1 MLSSCCMKT
10 TLFNLCLA
18 FLMLLTS
25 CHKEME
31 SVAFENVTES
41 VTLQSVV
48 GDEAFISFT
57 SLGTWNVTTDAT
69 WLSLSPLSGDAGESQ
84 VKVTAVFENNSNQV
98 REAKVKLTSGDE
110 ACEISVFQEVG
121 DYVLPEKEEYLI
133 GVEGGVFTIYFETN
147 VDVEK
152 LKVYTSSE
160 PGSWLR
166 QETTSRSAA
175 SETHEVSLHAT
186 SNKGGMSRSAYL
198 LFVKEEDGSQK
209 ELATVK
215 ISQQGGQ
222 VLESVDFSEDGKID
236 TLQQHVKGEG
246 IPIVL
251 MGDGFVDQELA
262 DGTYRRVMEKAME
275 NLFTEEPV
283 KSLREYFDVFMI
295 NAVSENNDFGM
306 GYKTAFSCKLAGGN
320 STTIIGD
327 DTSVQI
333 YVGKVLDKEK
343 KKENSLA
350 VVILNTS
357 AYAGTTYWGYQGK
370 NNKLVEFA
378 IAYCPV
384 IDNLDSEHFRQV
396 LVHEAIGHGLGKLE
410 DEYVYSDKGS
420 ISTLEIQRIRTM
432 QANGWLQNVDFTA
445 SKDTVLWAS
454 FLTDSRYQN
463 EHLGVYEGAC
473 TYPKGA
479 YRPSEDSMMN
489 SNTCAFN
496 APSRK
501 SLYEKVM
508 KIGMDTEQVLYED
521 FVTFD
526 KAHLPEMCACSK
538 LYTCCIFRAVVCPSG
553 MDRKPFVSLVST

>member
-1 MLSSCCMKT
+1 MKT

-18 FLMLLTS
+18 FLTLFIS
-25 CHKEME
+25 CHKEIE
-31 SVAFENVTES
+31 TVSFENVTES

-57 SLGTWNVTTDAT
+57 SLGTWNVTTDAA
-69 WLSLSPLSGDAGESQ
+69 WLSLSPLSGDAGEGQ

-166 QETTSRSAA
+166 QETTSRSAG

-198 LFVKEEDGSQK
+198 LFVREEDGVQK

-236 TLQQHVKGEG
+236 TLQQHAKGEG

-320 STTIIGD
+320 STVIKGD
-327 DTSVQI
+327 DVSVQV
-333 YVGKVLDKEK
+333 YVGKVLKEEK
-343 KKENSLA
+343 KKNSLA
-350 VVILNTS
+350 VVVLNTS
-357 AYAGTTYWGYQGK
+357 VYAGTTYLGYQDGNGK
-370 NNKLVEFA
+370 FIEFA

-384 IDNLDSEHFRQV
+384 IETLESEHFRQV
-396 LVHEAIGHGLGKLE
+396 LVHEAVGHGIGKLE
-410 DEYVYSDKGS
+410 DEYVYPDKGNVT
-420 ISTLEIQRIRTM
+420 TLEMQRIRTM
-432 QANGWLQNVDFTA
+432 QANGWAQNVDFTA
-445 SKDTVLWAS
+445 SEDSVMWAS

-473 TYPKGA
+473 TYPEGA

-526 KAHLPEMCACSK
+526 KAHLPEMLPVAS
-538 LYTCCIFRAVVCPSG
+538 YTRAAFSG
-553 MDRKPFVSLVST
+553 QSFARPVWTGSRLSH

>member
-1 MLSSCCMKT
+1 MKT

-18 FLMLLTS
+18 FLTLFTS
-25 CHKEME
+25 CHKEIE
-31 SVAFENVTES
+31 TVSFENVTES

-57 SLGTWNVTTDAT
+57 SLGTWNVTTDAA
-69 WLSLSPLSGDAGESQ
+69 WLSLSPLSGDAGEGQ

-166 QETTSRSAA
+166 QETTSRSAT

-198 LFVKEEDGSQK
+198 LFVREEDGVQK

-236 TLQQHVKGEG
+236 TLQQHAKGEG

-320 STTIIGD
+320 STVIKGD
-327 DTSVQI
+327 DVSVQV
-333 YVGKVLDKEK
+333 YVGKVLKEEK
-343 KKENSLA
+343 KKNSLA
-350 VVILNTS
+350 VVVLNTS
-357 AYAGTTYWGYQGK
+357 VYAGTTYLGYQDGNGK
-370 NNKLVEFA
+370 FIEFA

-384 IDNLDSEHFRQV
+384 IETLESEHFRQV
-396 LVHEAIGHGLGKLE
+396 LVHEAVGHGFGKLE
-410 DEYVYSDKGS
+410 DEYVYLDKGNVT
-420 ISTLEIQRIRTM
+420 TLEMQRIRTM
-432 QANGWLQNVDFTA
+432 QANGWAQNVDFTA

-521 FVTFD
+521 FVKFD
-526 KAHLPEMCACSK
+526 KAHLPEMLPVAD
-538 LYTCCIFRAVVCPSG
+538 YTRAALSG
-553 MDRKPFVSLVST
+553 RSFVRPVWTGSRLSH

>member
-1 MLSSCCMKT
+1 MKT

-18 FLMLLTS
+18 FLTLFTS
-25 CHKEME
+25 CHKEIE
-31 SVAFENVTES
+31 TVSFENVTES

-57 SLGTWNVTTDAT
+57 SLGTWNVTTDAA
-69 WLSLSPLSGDAGESQ
+69 WLSLSPLSGDAGEGQ

-198 LFVKEEDGSQK
+198 LFVREEDGVQK
-209 ELATVK
+209 ELATLK

-236 TLQQHVKGEG
+236 TLQQHAKGEG

-320 STTIIGD
+320 STVIKGD
-327 DTSVQI
+327 DVSVQV
-333 YVGKVLDKEK
+333 YVGKVLKEEK
-343 KKENSLA
+343 KKNSLA
-350 VVILNTS
+350 VVVLNTS
-357 AYAGTTYWGYQGK
+357 VYAGTTYLGYQDGNGK
-370 NNKLVEFA
+370 FIEFA

-384 IDNLDSEHFRQV
+384 IETLESEHFRQV
-396 LVHEAIGHGLGKLE
+396 LVHEAVGHGFGKLE
-410 DEYVYSDKGS
+410 DEYVYPDKGNVT
-420 ISTLEIQRIRTM
+420 TLEMQQIRTM
-432 QANGWLQNVDFTA
+432 QANGWAQNVDFTA

-526 KAHLPEMCACSK
+526 KAHLPEMLPVAS
-538 LYTCCIFRAVVCPSG
+538 YTRAALSG
-553 MDRKPFVSLVST
+553 RSFVRPVWTGSRLSH

>member
-1 MLSSCCMKT
+1 MKT

-18 FLMLLTS
+18 FLTLFTS
-25 CHKEME
+25 CHKEIE
-31 SVAFENVTES
+31 TVSFENVTES

-57 SLGTWNVTTDAT
+57 SLGTWNVTTDAA
-69 WLSLSPLSGDAGESQ
+69 WLSLSPLSGDAGEGQ

-198 LFVKEEDGSQK
+198 LFVREEDGVQK

-236 TLQQHVKGEG
+236 TLQQHAKGEG

-320 STTIIGD
+320 STVIKGD
-327 DTSVQI
+327 DVSVQV
-333 YVGKVLDKEK
+333 YVGKVLKEEK
-343 KKENSLA
+343 KRNSLA
-350 VVILNTS
+350 VVVLNTS
-357 AYAGTTYWGYQGK
+357 VYAGTTYFGYQDGNGK
-370 NNKLVEFA
+370 FIEFA

-384 IDNLDSEHFRQV
+384 IETLESEHFRQV
-396 LVHEAIGHGLGKLE
+396 LVHEAIGHGFGKLE
-410 DEYVYSDKGS
+410 DEYVYPDKGNVT
-420 ISTLEIQRIRTM
+420 TLEMQQIRTM
-432 QANGWLQNVDFTA
+432 QANGWAQNVDFTA

-526 KAHLPEMCACSK
+526 KAHLPEMLPVAS
-538 LYTCCIFRAVVCPSG
+538 YTRAALSG
-553 MDRKPFVSLVST
+553 RSFVRPVWTGSRLSH

>member
-31 SVAFENVTES
+31 SVAFENVTEC

-432 QANGWLQNVDFTA
+432 QANGWAQNVDFTA
-445 SKDTVLWAS
+445 SEDSVMWAS

-463 EHLGVYEGAC
+463 EHQGVYEGAC
-473 TYPKGA
+473 TYPEGA

-496 APSRK
+496 APSRM

-508 KIGMDTEQVLYED
+508 KIGMAVEQVSYED
-521 FVTFD
+521 FVAFD
-526 KAHLPEMCACSK
+526 KAHLPNT
-538 LYTCCIFRAVVCPSG
+538 LPAVRYARTASSG
-553 MDRKPFVSLVST
+553 HPFARPVWVGAHWSR

>member
-1 MLSSCCMKT
+1 MKT

-18 FLMLLTS
+18 FLTLFTS
-25 CHKEME
+25 CHKEIE
-31 SVAFENVTES
+31 TVSFENVTES

-57 SLGTWNVTTDAT
+57 SLGTWNVTTDAA
-69 WLSLSPLSGDAGESQ
+69 WLSLSPLSGDAGEGQ

-198 LFVKEEDGSQK
+198 LFVREEDGVQK

-236 TLQQHVKGEG
+236 TLQQHAKGEG

-320 STTIIGD
+320 STVIKGD
-327 DTSVQI
+327 DVSVQV
-333 YVGKVLDKEK
+333 YVGKVLKEEK
-343 KKENSLA
+343 KRNSLA
-350 VVILNTS
+350 VVVLNTS
-357 AYAGTTYWGYQGK
+357 VYAGTTYFGYQDGNGK
-370 NNKLVEFA
+370 FIEFA

-384 IDNLDSEHFRQV
+384 IETLESEHFRQV
-396 LVHEAIGHGLGKLE
+396 LVHEAVGHGFGKLE
-410 DEYVYSDKGS
+410 DEYVYPDKGNVT
-420 ISTLEIQRIRTM
+420 TLEMQQIRTM
-432 QANGWLQNVDFTA
+432 QANGWAQNVDFTA

-526 KAHLPEMCACSK
+526 KAHLPEMLPVAD
-538 LYTCCIFRAVVCPSG
+538 YTRAALSG
-553 MDRKPFVSLVST
+553 RSFVRPVWTGSRLSH

>member
-320 STTIIGD
+320 STVIKGD
-327 DTSVQI
+327 DVSVQV
-333 YVGKVLDKEK
+333 YVGKVLKEEK
-343 KKENSLA
+343 KRNSLA
-350 VVILNTS
+350 VVVLNTS
-357 AYAGTTYWGYQGK
+357 VYAGTTYFGYQDGNGK
-370 NNKLVEFA
+370 FIEFA

-384 IDNLDSEHFRQV
+384 IETLESEHFRQV
-396 LVHEAIGHGLGKLE
+396 LVHEAVGHGFGKLE
-410 DEYVYSDKGS
+410 DEYVYPDKGNVT
-420 ISTLEIQRIRTM
+420 TLEMQQIRTM
-432 QANGWLQNVDFTA
+432 QANGWAQNVDFTA

-521 FVTFD
+521 FVRFD
-526 KAHLPEMCACSK
+526 KAHLPEMLPVAS
-538 LYTCCIFRAVVCPSG
+538 YTRAALSG
-553 MDRKPFVSLVST
+553 RSFVRPVWTGSRLSH

>member
-1 MLSSCCMKT
+1 MKT

-57 SLGTWNVTTDAT
+57 SLGTWNVTTDAA
-69 WLSLSPLSGDAGESQ
+69 WLSLSPLSGDAGEGQ

-133 GVEGGVFTIYFETN
+133 GVEGGVFSIQFDTN
-147 VDVEK
+147 VDEEK

-166 QETTSRSAA
+166 QETSSRSAS
-175 SETHEVSLHAT
+175 SETHEVVLHAA

-236 TLQQHVKGEG
+236 TLQQHAKGEG

-320 STTIIGD
+320 STVIKGD
-327 DTSVQI
+327 DVSVQV
-333 YVGKVLDKEK
+333 YVGKVLKEEK
-343 KKENSLA
+343 KRNSLA
-350 VVILNTS
+350 VVVLNTS
-357 AYAGTTYWGYQGK
+357 VYAGTTYFGYQDGNGK
-370 NNKLVEFA
+370 FIEFA

-384 IDNLDSEHFRQV
+384 IETLESEHFRQV
-396 LVHEAIGHGLGKLE
+396 LVHEAVGHGFGKLE
-410 DEYVYSDKGS
+410 DEYVYPDKRNVT
-420 ISTLEIQRIRTM
+420 TLEMQQIRTM
-432 QANGWLQNVDFTA
+432 QANGWAQNVDFTA

-521 FVTFD
+521 FVRFD
-526 KAHLPEMCACSK
+526 KAHLPEMLPVAS
-538 LYTCCIFRAVVCPSG
+538 YTRAALSG
-553 MDRKPFVSLVST
+553 RSFVRPVWTGSRLSH

>member
-31 SVAFENVTES
+31 SVAFANVTES

-57 SLGTWNVTTDAT
+57 SLGTWNVTTDAA
-69 WLSLSPLSGDAGESQ
+69 WLSLSPLSGEAGECQ

-98 REAKVKLTSGDE
+98 WEAKVKLTSGDE
-110 ACEISVFQEVG
+110 VCEISVLQEIG
-121 DYVLPEKEEYLI
+121 DYVLPERKEYLI
-133 GVEGGVFTIYFETN
+133 GVEGGVFSIQFETN
-147 VDVEK
+147 VDEEK

-166 QETTSRSAA
+166 QETSSRSAA

-198 LFVKEEDGSQK
+198 LFVREEDGVQK

-236 TLQQHVKGEG
+236 TLQQHAKGEG

-320 STTIIGD
+320 STVIKGD
-327 DTSVQI
+327 DVSVQV
-333 YVGKVLDKEK
+333 YVGKVLKEEK
-343 KKENSLA
+343 KRNSLA
-350 VVILNTS
+350 VVVLNTS
-357 AYAGTTYWGYQGK
+357 VYAGTTYFGYQDGNGK
-370 NNKLVEFA
+370 FIEFA

-384 IDNLDSEHFRQV
+384 IETLESEHFRQV
-396 LVHEAIGHGLGKLE
+396 LVHEAVGHGFGKLE
-410 DEYVYSDKGS
+410 DEYVYPDKGNVT
-420 ISTLEIQRIRTM
+420 TLEMQQIRTM
-432 QANGWLQNVDFTA
+432 QANGWAQNVDFTA

-526 KAHLPEMCACSK
+526 KAHLPEMLPVAD
-538 LYTCCIFRAVVCPSG
+538 YTRAALSG
-553 MDRKPFVSLVST
+553 RSFVRPVWTGSRLSH

>member
-1 MLSSCCMKT
+1 M
-10 TLFNLCLA
+10 
-18 FLMLLTS
+18 
-25 CHKEME
+25 
-31 SVAFENVTES
+31 
-41 VTLQSVV
+41 
-48 GDEAFISFT
+48 
-57 SLGTWNVTTDAT
+57 
-69 WLSLSPLSGDAGESQ
+69 
-84 VKVTAVFENNSNQV
+84 
-98 REAKVKLTSGDE
+98 
-110 ACEISVFQEVG
+110 G

-175 SETHEVSLHAT
+175 SEMHEVSLHAT

-198 LFVKEEDGSQK
+198 LFVREEDGVQK

-236 TLQQHVKGEG
+236 TLQQHAKGEG
-246 IPIVL
+246 ISIVL

-496 APSRK
+496 APSRM

-508 KIGMDTEQVLYED
+508 KIGMAVEQVSYED
-521 FVTFD
+521 FVAFD
-526 KAHLPEMCACSK
+526 KAHLPNT
-538 LYTCCIFRAVVCPSG
+538 LPVVRYARTASSG
-553 MDRKPFVSLVST
+553 HPFARPVWVGTHWTR

>member
-1 MLSSCCMKT
+1 MKT

-18 FLMLLTS
+18 FLMLLIS

-57 SLGTWNVTTDAT
+57 SLGTWNVTTDAA
-69 WLSLSPLSGDAGESQ
+69 WLSLSPLSGDAGVGQ

-198 LFVKEEDGSQK
+198 LFVREEDGVQK

-236 TLQQHVKGEG
+236 TLQQHAKGEG

-320 STTIIGD
+320 STVIKGD
-327 DTSVQI
+327 DVSVQV
-333 YVGKVLDKEK
+333 YVGKVLKEEK
-343 KKENSLA
+343 KKNSLA
-350 VVILNTS
+350 VVVLNTS
-357 AYAGTTYWGYQGK
+357 VYAGTTYLGYQDGNGK
-370 NNKLVEFA
+370 FIEFA

-384 IDNLDSEHFRQV
+384 IETLESEHFRQV
-396 LVHEAIGHGLGKLE
+396 LVHEAVGHGFGKLE
-410 DEYVYSDKGS
+410 DEYVYPDKGNVT
-420 ISTLEIQRIRTM
+420 TLEMQRIRTM
-432 QANGWLQNVDFTA
+432 QANGWAQNVDFTA

-526 KAHLPEMCACSK
+526 KAHLPEMLPVAS
-538 LYTCCIFRAVVCPSG
+538 YTRAAFSG
-553 MDRKPFVSLVST
+553 QSFARPVWTGSRLSH

>member
-1 MLSSCCMKT
+1 MPSSYCMKT

-57 SLGTWNVTTDAT
+57 SLGTWNVTTDAA
-69 WLSLSPLSGDAGESQ
+69 WLSLSPLSGEAGECQ

-110 ACEISVFQEVG
+110 VCEISVLQEIG
-121 DYVLPEKEEYLI
+121 DYVLPEKKEYLI
-133 GVEGGVFTIYFETN
+133 GVEGGVFSIQFETN
-147 VDVEK
+147 VDEEK

-166 QETTSRSAA
+166 QETSSRSAS
-175 SETHEVSLHAT
+175 SETHEVVLHAA

-320 STTIIGD
+320 STVIKGD
-327 DTSVQI
+327 DVSVQV
-333 YVGKVLDKEK
+333 YVGKVLKEEK
-343 KKENSLA
+343 KKTSLA
-350 VVILNTS
+350 VVVLNTS
-357 AYAGTTYWGYQGK
+357 VYAGTTYLGYQDGNGK
-370 NNKLVEFA
+370 FIEFA

-384 IDNLDSEHFRQV
+384 IETLESEHFRQV
-396 LVHEAIGHGLGKLE
+396 LVHEAVGHGFGKLE
-410 DEYVYSDKGS
+410 DEYVYPDKGNVT
-420 ISTLEIQRIRTM
+420 TLEMQRIRTM
-432 QANGWLQNVDFTA
+432 QANGWAQNVDFTA
-445 SKDTVLWAS
+445 SEDSVMWAS

-473 TYPKGA
+473 SYPEGA

-496 APSRK
+496 APSRM

-526 KAHLPEMCACSK
+526 KAHLPEMLPVAS
-538 LYTCCIFRAVVCPSG
+538 YTRAVFSG
-553 MDRKPFVSLVST
+553 QSFARPVWTGSRLSH

>member
-1 MLSSCCMKT
+1 MKT

-57 SLGTWNVTTDAT
+57 SLGTWNVTTDAA
-69 WLSLSPLSGDAGESQ
+69 WLSLSPLSGDAGEGQ

-98 REAKVKLTSGDE
+98 REAKIKLTSGDE

-198 LFVKEEDGSQK
+198 LFVREEDGVQK

-236 TLQQHVKGEG
+236 TLQQHAKGEG

-320 STTIIGD
+320 STVIKGD
-327 DTSVQI
+327 DVSVQV
-333 YVGKVLDKEK
+333 YVGKVLKEEK
-343 KKENSLA
+343 KKNSLA
-350 VVILNTS
+350 VVVLNTS
-357 AYAGTTYWGYQGK
+357 VYAGTTYLGYQDGNGK
-370 NNKLVEFA
+370 FIEFA

-384 IDNLDSEHFRQV
+384 IETLESEHFRQV
-396 LVHEAIGHGLGKLE
+396 LVHEAVGHGFGKLE
-410 DEYVYSDKGS
+410 DEYVYPDKGNVT
-420 ISTLEIQRIRTM
+420 TLEMQRIRTM
-432 QANGWLQNVDFTA
+432 QANGWAQNVDFTA

-526 KAHLPEMCACSK
+526 KAHLPEMLPVAS
-538 LYTCCIFRAVVCPSG
+538 YTRAVFSG
-553 MDRKPFVSLVST
+553 QSFARPVWTGSRLSH

>member
-1 MLSSCCMKT
+1 MKT

-41 VTLQSVV
+41 VILQSVV

-57 SLGTWNVTTDAT
+57 SLGTWNVTTDAA
-69 WLSLSPLSGDAGESQ
+69 WLSLSPLSGDAGEGQ

-222 VLESVDFSEDGKID
+222 VLESVDFSEDGKND
-236 TLQQHVKGEG
+236 TLQQHAKGEG

-320 STTIIGD
+320 STVIKGD
-327 DTSVQI
+327 DVSVQV
-333 YVGKVLDKEK
+333 YVGKVLKEEK
-343 KKENSLA
+343 KRNSLA
-350 VVILNTS
+350 VVVLNTS
-357 AYAGTTYWGYQGK
+357 VYAGTTYFGYQDGNGK
-370 NNKLVEFA
+370 FIEFA

-384 IDNLDSEHFRQV
+384 IETLESEHFRQV
-396 LVHEAIGHGLGKLE
+396 LVHEAVGHGFGKLE
-410 DEYVYSDKGS
+410 DEYVYLDKGNVT
-420 ISTLEIQRIRTM
+420 TLEMQRIRTM
-432 QANGWLQNVDFTA
+432 QANGWAQNVDFTA

-521 FVTFD
+521 FVRFD
-526 KAHLPEMCACSK
+526 KAHLPEMLPVAS
-538 LYTCCIFRAVVCPSG
+538 YTRAAFSG
-553 MDRKPFVSLVST
+553 QSFARPVWTGSRLSH

>member
-1 MLSSCCMKT
+1 MKT

-18 FLMLLTS
+18 FLTLFTS
-25 CHKEME
+25 CHKEIE
-31 SVAFENVTES
+31 TVSFENVTES

-57 SLGTWNVTTDAT
+57 SLGTWNVTTDAA
-69 WLSLSPLSGDAGESQ
+69 WLSLSPLSGDAGEGQ

-236 TLQQHVKGEG
+236 TLQQHAKGEG

-357 AYAGTTYWGYQGK
+357 AYAGTTYLGYQGK

-454 FLTDSRYQN
+454 FLTDSCYQN

-526 KAHLPEMCACSK
+526 KTHLPEMLPVAG
-538 LYTCCIFRAVVCPSG
+538 YTRAALSG
-553 MDRKPFVSLVST
+553 RSFVRPVWTGSRLSH

>member
-1 MLSSCCMKT
+1 MKT

-57 SLGTWNVTTDAT
+57 SLGTWNVTTDAA
-69 WLSLSPLSGDAGESQ
+69 WLSLSPLSGDAGEGQ

-236 TLQQHVKGEG
+236 TLQQHAKGEG

-320 STTIIGD
+320 STVIKGD
-327 DTSVQI
+327 DVSVQV
-333 YVGKVLDKEK
+333 YVGKVLKEEK
-343 KKENSLA
+343 KRNSLA
-350 VVILNTS
+350 VVVLNTS
-357 AYAGTTYWGYQGK
+357 VYAGTTYFGYQDGNGK
-370 NNKLVEFA
+370 FIEFA

-384 IDNLDSEHFRQV
+384 IETLESEHFRQV
-396 LVHEAIGHGLGKLE
+396 LVHEAIGHGFGKLE
-410 DEYVYSDKGS
+410 DEYVYPDKGNVT
-420 ISTLEIQRIRTM
+420 TLEMQQIRTM
-432 QANGWLQNVDFTA
+432 QANGWAQNVDFTA

-526 KAHLPEMCACSK
+526 KAHLPEMLPVAS
-538 LYTCCIFRAVVCPSG
+538 YTRAALSG
-553 MDRKPFVSLVST
+553 RSFVRPVWTGSRLSH

>member
-1 MLSSCCMKT
+1 MKT

-18 FLMLLTS
+18 FLTLFTS
-25 CHKEME
+25 CHKEIE
-31 SVAFENVTES
+31 TVSFENVTES

-57 SLGTWNVTTDAT
+57 SLGTWNVTTDAA
-69 WLSLSPLSGDAGESQ
+69 WLSLSPLSGDAGEGQ

-198 LFVKEEDGSQK
+198 LFVREEDGVQK

-236 TLQQHVKGEG
+236 TLQQHAKGEG

-320 STTIIGD
+320 STVIKGD
-327 DTSVQI
+327 DVSVQV
-333 YVGKVLDKEK
+333 YVGKVLKEEK
-343 KKENSLA
+343 KRNSLA
-350 VVILNTS
+350 VVVLNTS
-357 AYAGTTYWGYQGK
+357 VYAGTTYFGYQDGNGK
-370 NNKLVEFA
+370 FIEFA

-384 IDNLDSEHFRQV
+384 IETLESEHFRQV
-396 LVHEAIGHGLGKLE
+396 LVHEAVGHGFGKLE
-410 DEYVYSDKGS
+410 DEYVYPDKGNVT
-420 ISTLEIQRIRTM
+420 TLEMQQIRTM
-432 QANGWLQNVDFTA
+432 QANGWAQNVDFTA

-521 FVTFD
+521 FVRFD
-526 KAHLPEMCACSK
+526 KAHLPEMLPVAD
-538 LYTCCIFRAVVCPSG
+538 YTRAALSG
-553 MDRKPFVSLVST
+553 RSFVRPVWTGSRLSH

>member
-1 MLSSCCMKT
+1 MKT

-48 GDEAFISFT
+48 GDEAFIFFT
-57 SLGTWNVTTDAT
+57 SLGTWNVTTDAA
-69 WLSLSPLSGDAGESQ
+69 WLSLSPLSGDAGEGQ

-198 LFVKEEDGSQK
+198 LFVREEDGVQK

-236 TLQQHVKGEG
+236 TLQQHAKGEG

-320 STTIIGD
+320 STVIKGD
-327 DTSVQI
+327 DVSVQV
-333 YVGKVLDKEK
+333 YVGKVLKEEK
-343 KKENSLA
+343 KKNSLA
-350 VVILNTS
+350 VVVLNTS
-357 AYAGTTYWGYQGK
+357 VYAGTTYLGYQDGNGK
-370 NNKLVEFA
+370 FIEFA

-384 IDNLDSEHFRQV
+384 IETLESEHFRQV
-396 LVHEAIGHGLGKLE
+396 LVHEAVGHGIGKLE
-410 DEYVYSDKGS
+410 DEYVYPDKGNVT
-420 ISTLEIQRIRTM
+420 TLEMQRIRTM
-432 QANGWLQNVDFTA
+432 QANGWAQNVDFTA

-526 KAHLPEMCACSK
+526 KAHLPEMLPVAS
-538 LYTCCIFRAVVCPSG
+538 YTRAAFSG
-553 MDRKPFVSLVST
+553 QSFARPVWTGSRLSH

>member
-1 MLSSCCMKT
+1 MKT

-57 SLGTWNVTTDAT
+57 SLGTWNVTTDAA
-69 WLSLSPLSGDAGESQ
+69 WLSLSPLSGDAGEGQ
-84 VKVTAVFENNSNQV
+84 VKVIAVFENNSNQV

-175 SETHEVSLHAT
+175 SEMYEVSLHAT

-198 LFVKEEDGSQK
+198 LFVREEDGVQK

-236 TLQQHVKGEG
+236 TLQQHAKGEG

-283 KSLREYFDVFMI
+283 KALREYFDVFMI

-473 TYPKGA
+473 TYPEGA

-496 APSRK
+496 APSRM

-508 KIGMDTEQVLYED
+508 KIGMAVEQVSYED
-521 FVTFD
+521 FVAFD
-526 KAHLPEMCACSK
+526 KVHLPNT
-538 LYTCCIFRAVVCPSG
+538 LPAVRYARTASSG
-553 MDRKPFVSLVST
+553 HPFARPVWVGTRWSR

>member
-1 MLSSCCMKT
+1 MKT

-57 SLGTWNVTTDAT
+57 SLGTWNVTTDAA
-69 WLSLSPLSGDAGESQ
+69 WLSLSPLSGDAGEGQ

-198 LFVKEEDGSQK
+198 LFVREEDGVQK

-236 TLQQHVKGEG
+236 TLQQHAKGEG

-320 STTIIGD
+320 STVIKGD
-327 DTSVQI
+327 DVSVQV
-333 YVGKVLDKEK
+333 YVGKVLKEEK
-343 KKENSLA
+343 KRNSLA
-350 VVILNTS
+350 VVVLNTS
-357 AYAGTTYWGYQGK
+357 VYAGTTYFGYQDGNGK
-370 NNKLVEFA
+370 FIEFA

-384 IDNLDSEHFRQV
+384 IETLESEHFRQV
-396 LVHEAIGHGLGKLE
+396 LVHEAVGHGFGKLE
-410 DEYVYSDKGS
+410 DEYVYPDKGNVT
-420 ISTLEIQRIRTM
+420 TLEMQQIRTM
-432 QANGWLQNVDFTA
+432 QANGWAQNVDFTA

-526 KAHLPEMCACSK
+526 KAHLPEMLPVAS
-538 LYTCCIFRAVVCPSG
+538 YTRAAFSG
-553 MDRKPFVSLVST
+553 QSFARPVWTGSRLSH

>member
-1 MLSSCCMKT
+1 MPSSYCMKT

-25 CHKEME
+25 CHKGME
-31 SVAFENVTES
+31 SVAFTNVTES

-57 SLGTWNVTTDAT
+57 SLGTWNVTTDAA
-69 WLSLSPLSGDAGESQ
+69 WLSLSPLSGEAGECQ

-110 ACEISVFQEVG
+110 VCEISVLQEIG
-121 DYVLPEKEEYLI
+121 DYVLPERKEYLI
-133 GVEGGVFTIYFETN
+133 GVEGGVFSIQFETN
-147 VDVEK
+147 VDEEK

-166 QETTSRSAA
+166 QETSSRSAA
-175 SETHEVSLHAT
+175 SETHEVLLHAA

-236 TLQQHVKGEG
+236 TLQEHVKGEG

-251 MGDGFVDQELA
+251 MGDGFVDQEFT

-295 NAVSENNDFGM
+295 NAVSENNDFGV
-306 GYKTAFSCKLAGGN
+306 GYKTAFSCKLAGKN
-320 STTIIGD
+320 SSAISGD
-327 DTSVQI
+327 DASVQV
-333 YVGKVLDKEK
+333 YVGKVVKEEK
-343 KKENSLA
+343 RKNCLA

-357 AYAGTTYWGYQGK
+357 AYAGTTYFGYQDE
-370 NNKLVEFA
+370 NSQFIEFA
-378 IAYCPV
+378 IAYCP
-384 IDNLDSEHFRQV
+384 IIENLESDYFRQV

-420 ISTLEIQRIRTM
+420 ISILEVQRIRVM
-432 QANGWLQNVDFTA
+432 QANGWAQNVDFTA
-445 SKDTVLWAS
+445 SEDSVMWAS

-473 TYPKGA
+473 TYPEGA

-496 APSRK
+496 APSRM

-508 KIGMDTEQVLYED
+508 KIGMAVEQVSYED
-521 FVTFD
+521 FVAFD
-526 KAHLPEMCACSK
+526 KAHLPNT
-538 LYTCCIFRAVVCPSG
+538 LPAVRYARTASSG
-553 MDRKPFVSLVST
+553 HSFARPVWVGTHWSR

>member
-1 MLSSCCMKT
+1 MKT

-57 SLGTWNVTTDAT
+57 SLGTWNVTTDAA
-69 WLSLSPLSGDAGESQ
+69 WLSLSPLSGDAGEGQ

-236 TLQQHVKGEG
+236 TLQQHAKGEG

-320 STTIIGD
+320 STVIKGD
-327 DTSVQI
+327 DVSVQV
-333 YVGKVLDKEK
+333 YVGKVLKEEK
-343 KKENSLA
+343 KRNSLA
-350 VVILNTS
+350 VVALNTS
-357 AYAGTTYWGYQGK
+357 VYAGTTYFGYQDGNGK
-370 NNKLVEFA
+370 FIEFA

-384 IDNLDSEHFRQV
+384 IETLESEHFRQV
-396 LVHEAIGHGLGKLE
+396 LVHEAVGHGFGKLE
-410 DEYVYSDKGS
+410 DEYVYPDKGNVT
-420 ISTLEIQRIRTM
+420 TLEMQQIRTM
-432 QANGWLQNVDFTA
+432 QANGWAQNVDFTA

-526 KAHLPEMCACSK
+526 KAHLPEMLPVAS
-538 LYTCCIFRAVVCPSG
+538 YTRAALSG
-553 MDRKPFVSLVST
+553 RSFVRPVWTGSRLSH

>member
-1 MLSSCCMKT
+1 MKT

-57 SLGTWNVTTDAT
+57 SLGTWNVTTDAA
-69 WLSLSPLSGDAGESQ
+69 WLSLSPLSGEAGECQ

-110 ACEISVFQEVG
+110 VCEISVLQEIG
-121 DYVLPEKEEYLI
+121 DYVLPEKKEYLI
-133 GVEGGVFTIYFETN
+133 GVEGGVFSIQFETN
-147 VDVEK
+147 VDEEK

-166 QETTSRSAA
+166 QETSSRSAA
-175 SETHEVSLHAT
+175 SETHEVLLHAA

-198 LFVKEEDGSQK
+198 LFVREEDGVQK

-236 TLQQHVKGEG
+236 TLQQHAKGEG

-320 STTIIGD
+320 STVIKGD
-327 DTSVQI
+327 DVSVQV
-333 YVGKVLDKEK
+333 YVGKVLKEEK
-343 KKENSLA
+343 KKNSLA
-350 VVILNTS
+350 VVVLNTS
-357 AYAGTTYWGYQGK
+357 VYAGTTYLGYQDGNGK
-370 NNKLVEFA
+370 FIEFA

-384 IDNLDSEHFRQV
+384 IETLESEHFRQV
-396 LVHEAIGHGLGKLE
+396 LVHEAVGHGIGKLE
-410 DEYVYSDKGS
+410 DEYVYPDKGNVT
-420 ISTLEIQRIRTM
+420 TLEMQRIRTM
-432 QANGWLQNVDFTA
+432 QANGWAQNVDFTA
-445 SKDTVLWAS
+445 SEDSVMWAS

-473 TYPKGA
+473 TYPEGA

-526 KAHLPEMCACSK
+526 KAHLPEMLPVAS
-538 LYTCCIFRAVVCPSG
+538 YTRAAFSG
-553 MDRKPFVSLVST
+553 QSFARPVWTGSRLSH

>member
-1 MLSSCCMKT
+1 MKT

-18 FLMLLTS
+18 FLTLFTS
-25 CHKEME
+25 CHKEIE
-31 SVAFENVTES
+31 TVSFENVTES

-57 SLGTWNVTTDAT
+57 SLGTWNVTTDAA
-69 WLSLSPLSGDAGESQ
+69 WLSLSPLSGDAGEGQ

-236 TLQQHVKGEG
+236 TLQQHAKGEG

-320 STTIIGD
+320 STVIKGD
-327 DTSVQI
+327 DVSVQV
-333 YVGKVLDKEK
+333 YVGKVLKEEK
-343 KKENSLA
+343 KRNSLA
-350 VVILNTS
+350 VVVLNTS
-357 AYAGTTYWGYQGK
+357 VYAGTTYFGYQDGNGK
-370 NNKLVEFA
+370 FIEFA

-384 IDNLDSEHFRQV
+384 IETLESEHFRQV
-396 LVHEAIGHGLGKLE
+396 LVHEAVGHGFGKLE
-410 DEYVYSDKGS
+410 DEYVYPDKGNVT
-420 ISTLEIQRIRTM
+420 TLEMQQIRTM

-508 KIGMDTEQVLYED
+508 KIGMDTEKVLYED

-526 KAHLPEMCACSK
+526 KAHLPEMLPVAS
-538 LYTCCIFRAVVCPSG
+538 YTRAAFSG
-553 MDRKPFVSLVST
+553 QSFARPVWTGSRLSH

>member
-1 MLSSCCMKT
+1 MKT

-57 SLGTWNVTTDAT
+57 SLGTWNVTTDAA
-69 WLSLSPLSGDAGESQ
+69 WLSLSPLSGDAGEGQ

-236 TLQQHVKGEG
+236 TLQQHAKGEG

-251 MGDGFVDQELA
+251 MGDGFVDQKLA

-521 FVTFD
+521 FVKFD
-526 KAHLPEMCACSK
+526 KAHLPEMLPVAS
-538 LYTCCIFRAVVCPSG
+538 YTRAALSG
-553 MDRKPFVSLVST
+553 RSFVRPVWTGSRLSH

>member
-1 MLSSCCMKT
+1 MKT

-18 FLMLLTS
+18 FLTLFTS
-25 CHKEME
+25 CHKEIE
-31 SVAFENVTES
+31 TVSFENVTES

-57 SLGTWNVTTDAT
+57 SLGTWNVTTDAA
-69 WLSLSPLSGDAGESQ
+69 WLSLSPLSGDAGEGQ

-262 DGTYRRVMEKAME
+262 DGTYLRVMEKAME

-521 FVTFD
+521 FVRFD
-526 KAHLPEMCACSK
+526 KAHLPEMLPVAS
-538 LYTCCIFRAVVCPSG
+538 YTRAALSG
-553 MDRKPFVSLVST
+553 RSFVRPVWTGSRLSH

>member
-1 MLSSCCMKT
+1 MKT

-57 SLGTWNVTTDAT
+57 SLGTWNVTTDAA
-69 WLSLSPLSGDAGESQ
+69 WLSLSPLSGDAGEDQ

-166 QETTSRSAA
+166 QETTSRSAG

-198 LFVKEEDGSQK
+198 LFVREEDGVQK

-236 TLQQHVKGEG
+236 TLQQHAKGEG

-283 KSLREYFDVFMI
+283 KALREYFDVFMI

-320 STTIIGD
+320 STVIKGD
-327 DTSVQI
+327 DVSVQV
-333 YVGKVLDKEK
+333 YVGKVLKEEK
-343 KKENSLA
+343 KKNSLA
-350 VVILNTS
+350 VVVLNTS
-357 AYAGTTYWGYQGK
+357 VYAGTTYLGYQDGNGK
-370 NNKLVEFA
+370 FIEFA

-384 IDNLDSEHFRQV
+384 IETLESEHFRQV
-396 LVHEAIGHGLGKLE
+396 LVHEAVGHGIGKLE
-410 DEYVYSDKGS
+410 DEYVYPDKGNVT
-420 ISTLEIQRIRTM
+420 TLEMQRIRTM
-432 QANGWLQNVDFTA
+432 QANGWAQNVDFTA

-526 KAHLPEMCACSK
+526 KAHLPEMLPVAS
-538 LYTCCIFRAVVCPSG
+538 YTRAAFSG
-553 MDRKPFVSLVST
+553 QSFARPVWTGSRLSH

>member
-31 SVAFENVTES
+31 SVAFANVTES

-57 SLGTWNVTTDAT
+57 SLGTWNVTTDAA
-69 WLSLSPLSGDAGESQ
+69 WLSLSPLSGEAGECQ

-110 ACEISVFQEVG
+110 VCEISVLQEIG
-121 DYVLPEKEEYLI
+121 DYVLPEKKEYLI

-198 LFVKEEDGSQK
+198 LFVREEDGVQK

-236 TLQQHVKGEG
+236 TLQQHAKGEG

-320 STTIIGD
+320 STVIKGD
-327 DTSVQI
+327 DVSVQV
-333 YVGKVLDKEK
+333 YVGKVLKEEK
-343 KKENSLA
+343 KKNSLA
-350 VVILNTS
+350 VVVLNTS
-357 AYAGTTYWGYQGK
+357 VYAGTTYLGYQDGNGK
-370 NNKLVEFA
+370 FIEFA

-384 IDNLDSEHFRQV
+384 IETLESEHFRQV
-396 LVHEAIGHGLGKLE
+396 LVHEAVGHGFGKLE
-410 DEYVYSDKGS
+410 DEYVYPDKGNVT
-420 ISTLEIQRIRTM
+420 TLEMQRIRTM
-432 QANGWLQNVDFTA
+432 QANGWAQNVDFTA

-463 EHLGVYEGAC
+463 EYLGVYEGAC

-526 KAHLPEMCACSK
+526 KAHLPEMLPIAS
-538 LYTCCIFRAVVCPSG
+538 YTRAAFSG
-553 MDRKPFVSLVST
+553 QSFARPVWTGSRLSH

>member
-1 MLSSCCMKT
+1 MPSSYCMKT

-41 VTLQSVV
+41 VTLQSVI

-57 SLGTWNVTTDAT
+57 SLGTWNVTTDAA
-69 WLSLSPLSGDAGESQ
+69 WLSLSPLSGEAGECQ

-110 ACEISVFQEVG
+110 VCEISVLQEIG
-121 DYVLPEKEEYLI
+121 DYVLPEKKEYLI
-133 GVEGGVFTIYFETN
+133 GVEGGVFSIQFETN
-147 VDVEK
+147 VDEEK

-160 PGSWLR
+160 SGSWLR

-198 LFVKEEDGSQK
+198 LFVREEDGVQK

-236 TLQQHVKGEG
+236 TLQQHAKGEG

-320 STTIIGD
+320 STVIKGD
-327 DTSVQI
+327 DVSVQV
-333 YVGKVLDKEK
+333 YVGKVLKEEK
-343 KKENSLA
+343 KKNSLA
-350 VVILNTS
+350 VVVLNTS
-357 AYAGTTYWGYQGK
+357 VYAGTTYLGYQDGNGK
-370 NNKLVEFA
+370 FIEFA

-384 IDNLDSEHFRQV
+384 IETLESEHFRQV
-396 LVHEAIGHGLGKLE
+396 LVHEAVGHGIGKLE
-410 DEYVYSDKGS
+410 DEYVYPDKGNVT
-420 ISTLEIQRIRTM
+420 TLEMQRIRTM
-432 QANGWLQNVDFTA
+432 QANGWAQNVDFTA

-526 KAHLPEMCACSK
+526 KAHLPEMLPVAS
-538 LYTCCIFRAVVCPSG
+538 YTRAALSG
-553 MDRKPFVSLVST
+553 QSFARPVWTGSRLSH

>member
-1 MLSSCCMKT
+1 MKT

-18 FLMLLTS
+18 FLTLFTS
-25 CHKEME
+25 CHKEIE
-31 SVAFENVTES
+31 TVSFENVTES

-57 SLGTWNVTTDAT
+57 SLGTWNVTTDAA
-69 WLSLSPLSGDAGESQ
+69 WLSLSPLSGDAGEGQ

-236 TLQQHVKGEG
+236 TLQQHAKGEG

-320 STTIIGD
+320 STVIKGD
-327 DTSVQI
+327 DVSVQV
-333 YVGKVLDKEK
+333 YVGKVLKEEK
-343 KKENSLA
+343 KRNSLA
-350 VVILNTS
+350 VVVLNTS
-357 AYAGTTYWGYQGK
+357 VYAGTTYFGYQDGNGK
-370 NNKLVEFA
+370 FIGFA

-384 IDNLDSEHFRQV
+384 IETLESEHFRQV
-396 LVHEAIGHGLGKLE
+396 LVHEAVGHGFGKLE
-410 DEYVYSDKGS
+410 DEYVYPDKGNVT
-420 ISTLEIQRIRTM
+420 TLEMQQIRTM
-432 QANGWLQNVDFTA
+432 QANGWAQNVDFTA

-526 KAHLPEMCACSK
+526 K
-538 LYTCCIFRAVVCPSG
+538 
-553 MDRKPFVSLVST
+553 

>member
-1 MLSSCCMKT
+1 MKT

-18 FLMLLTS
+18 FLTLFTS
-25 CHKEME
+25 CHKEIE
-31 SVAFENVTES
+31 TVSFENVTES

-57 SLGTWNVTTDAT
+57 SLGTWNVTTDAA
-69 WLSLSPLSGDAGESQ
+69 WLSLSPLSGDAGEGQ

-198 LFVKEEDGSQK
+198 LFVREEDGVQK

-236 TLQQHVKGEG
+236 TLQQHAKGEG

-508 KIGMDTEQVLYED
+508 KIGMDTEQVLYKD

-526 KAHLPEMCACSK
+526 KAHLPEMLPVAS
-538 LYTCCIFRAVVCPSG
+538 YTRAALSG
-553 MDRKPFVSLVST
+553 RSFVRPVWTGSRLSH

>member
-1 MLSSCCMKT
+1 MPSSYCMKT

-57 SLGTWNVTTDAT
+57 SLGTWNVTTDAA
-69 WLSLSPLSGDAGESQ
+69 WLSLSPLSGDAGVGQ

-198 LFVKEEDGSQK
+198 LFVREEDGVQK

-236 TLQQHVKGEG
+236 TLQQHAKGEG

-283 KSLREYFDVFMI
+283 KSLQEYFDVFMI

-320 STTIIGD
+320 STVIKGD
-327 DTSVQI
+327 DVSVQV
-333 YVGKVLDKEK
+333 YVGKVLKEEK
-343 KKENSLA
+343 KKNSLA
-350 VVILNTS
+350 VVVLNTS
-357 AYAGTTYWGYQGK
+357 VYAGTTYLGYQDGNGK
-370 NNKLVEFA
+370 FIEFA

-384 IDNLDSEHFRQV
+384 IETLESEHFRQV
-396 LVHEAIGHGLGKLE
+396 LVHEAVGHGFGKLE
-410 DEYVYSDKGS
+410 DEYVYPDKGNVT
-420 ISTLEIQRIRTM
+420 TLEMQRIRTM
-432 QANGWLQNVDFTA
+432 QANGWAQNVDFTA

-463 EHLGVYEGAC
+463 EYLGVYEGAC

-526 KAHLPEMCACSK
+526 KAHLPEMLPVAS
-538 LYTCCIFRAVVCPSG
+538 YTRAVFSG
-553 MDRKPFVSLVST
+553 QSFARPVWTGSRLSH

>member
-1 MLSSCCMKT
+1 MKT

-57 SLGTWNVTTDAT
+57 SLGTWNVTTDAA
-69 WLSLSPLSGDAGESQ
+69 WLSLSPLSGDAGEGQ
-84 VKVTAVFENNSNQV
+84 VKVIAVFENNSNQV

-175 SETHEVSLHAT
+175 SEMHEVSLHAT

-198 LFVKEEDGSQK
+198 LFVREEDGVQK

-236 TLQQHVKGEG
+236 TLQQHAKGEG

-283 KSLREYFDVFMI
+283 KALREYFDVFMI

-320 STTIIGD
+320 STVIKGD
-327 DTSVQI
+327 DVSVQV
-333 YVGKVLDKEK
+333 YVGKVLKEEK
-343 KKENSLA
+343 KKNSLA
-350 VVILNTS
+350 VVVLNTS
-357 AYAGTTYWGYQGK
+357 VYAGTTYLGYQDGNGK
-370 NNKLVEFA
+370 FIEFA

-384 IDNLDSEHFRQV
+384 IETLESEHFRQV
-396 LVHEAIGHGLGKLE
+396 LVHEAVGHGFGKLE
-410 DEYVYSDKGS
+410 DEYVYLDKGNVT
-420 ISTLEIQRIRTM
+420 TLEMQRIRTM
-432 QANGWLQNVDFTA
+432 QANGWAQNVDFTA

-526 KAHLPEMCACSK
+526 KAHLPEMLPVAS
-538 LYTCCIFRAVVCPSG
+538 YTRAALSG
-553 MDRKPFVSLVST
+553 QSFARPVWTGSSLSH

>member
-1 MLSSCCMKT
+1 MKT

-18 FLMLLTS
+18 FLTLFTS
-25 CHKEME
+25 CHKEIE
-31 SVAFENVTES
+31 TVSFENVTES

-57 SLGTWNVTTDAT
+57 SLGRWNVTTDAA
-69 WLSLSPLSGDAGESQ
+69 WLSLSPLSGDAGEGQ

-198 LFVKEEDGSQK
+198 LFVREEDGVQK

-236 TLQQHVKGEG
+236 TLQQHAKGEG

-320 STTIIGD
+320 STVIKGD
-327 DTSVQI
+327 DVSVQV
-333 YVGKVLDKEK
+333 YVGKVLKEEK
-343 KKENSLA
+343 KKNSLA
-350 VVILNTS
+350 VVVLNTS
-357 AYAGTTYWGYQGK
+357 VYAGTTYLGYQDGNGK
-370 NNKLVEFA
+370 FIEFA

-384 IDNLDSEHFRQV
+384 IETLESEHFRQV
-396 LVHEAIGHGLGKLE
+396 LVHEAVGHGFGKLE
-410 DEYVYSDKGS
+410 DEYVYPDKGNVT
-420 ISTLEIQRIRTM
+420 TLEMQQIRTM
-432 QANGWLQNVDFTA
+432 QANGWAQNVDFTA

-526 KAHLPEMCACSK
+526 KAHLPEMLPVAS
-538 LYTCCIFRAVVCPSG
+538 YTRAAFSG
-553 MDRKPFVSLVST
+553 QSFARPVWTGSRLSH

>member
-1 MLSSCCMKT
+1 MKT

-48 GDEAFISFT
+48 GDEAFIFFT
-57 SLGTWNVTTDAT
+57 SLGTWNVTTDAA
-69 WLSLSPLSGDAGESQ
+69 WLSLSPLSGDAGEGQ

-198 LFVKEEDGSQK
+198 LFVREEDGVQK

-236 TLQQHVKGEG
+236 TLQQHAKGEG

-454 FLTDSRYQN
+454 FLTDSRYQD

-473 TYPKGA
+473 TYPEGA

-496 APSRK
+496 APSRM

-508 KIGMDTEQVLYED
+508 KIGMAVEQVSYED
-521 FVTFD
+521 FVAFD
-526 KAHLPEMCACSK
+526 KAHLPNTLPIVRYARTVS
-538 LYTCCIFRAVVCPSG
+538 SG
-553 MDRKPFVSLVST
+553 HPFARPVWIGTRWTR

>member
-1 MLSSCCMKT
+1 MKT

-18 FLMLLTS
+18 FLTLFTS
-25 CHKEME
+25 CHKEIE
-31 SVAFENVTES
+31 TVSFENVTES

-57 SLGTWNVTTDAT
+57 SLGTWNVTTDAA
-69 WLSLSPLSGDAGESQ
+69 WLSLSPLSGDAGEGQ

-110 ACEISVFQEVG
+110 ACEISVFQEVE

-236 TLQQHVKGEG
+236 TLQQHAKGEG

-320 STTIIGD
+320 STVIKGD
-327 DTSVQI
+327 DVSVQV
-333 YVGKVLDKEK
+333 YVGKVLKEEK
-343 KKENSLA
+343 KRNSLA
-350 VVILNTS
+350 VVVLNTS
-357 AYAGTTYWGYQGK
+357 VYAGTTYFGYQDGNGK
-370 NNKLVEFA
+370 FIEFA

-384 IDNLDSEHFRQV
+384 IETLESEHFRQV
-396 LVHEAIGHGLGKLE
+396 LVHEAVGHGFGKLE
-410 DEYVYSDKGS
+410 DEYVYPDKGNVT
-420 ISTLEIQRIRTM
+420 TLEMQQIRTM
-432 QANGWLQNVDFTA
+432 QANGWAQNVDFTA

-526 KAHLPEMCACSK
+526 KAHLPEMLPVAD
-538 LYTCCIFRAVVCPSG
+538 YTRAALSG
-553 MDRKPFVSLVST
+553 RSFVRPVWTGSRLSH